1 MIPTSWARPICNSL
15 VCWEVWDPL
24 RERRAREGEAAGEA
38 EGDDVAAKGDED
50 NGEVSSD
57 ASVTRFLREI

>member
-1 MIPTSWARPICNSL
+1 MLGGLGSIEGA
-15 VCWEVWDPL
+15 
-24 RERRAREGEAAGEA
+24 RAREGEAAGEA

>member
-1 MIPTSWARPICNSL
+1 M
-15 VCWEVWDPL
+15 WE
-24 RERRAREGEAAGEA
+24 RGAREGEAAGEA

-57 ASVTRFLREI
+57 ASVTRFLRKI